1 MKSVTLS
8 IISIVPSTY
17 RVISLPM
24 KIGPNC
30 SRREGRHY
38 GATSAMPKS
47 KPGRMAGGLGGKVA
61 GEPVARFRNKIMLL
75 IFISI

>member
-1 MKSVTLS
+1 MKSFTLS
-8 IISIVPSTY
+8 IISIVPSIY

-24 KIGPNC
+24 KINPNC
-30 SRREGRHY
+30 SRRAGVNY

-61 GEPVARFRNKIMLL
+61 GGAVARFRNKIMRL